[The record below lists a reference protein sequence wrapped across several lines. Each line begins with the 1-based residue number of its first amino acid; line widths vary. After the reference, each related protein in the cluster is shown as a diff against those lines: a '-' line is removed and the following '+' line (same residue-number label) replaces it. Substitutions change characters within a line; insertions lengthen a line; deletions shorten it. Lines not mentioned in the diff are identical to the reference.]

1 MKIMERSFFGSA
13 WGILIVAVLL
23 LLLYPLIHRQSEVLS
38 GHFRDYHF
46 FQRFL
51 QDSSDIAVDTTAM
64 QDTLA
69 IAPGDTIKAP
79 PPPPPPPAYAG
90 KAGLETFYDA
100 LRSGKG
106 QIRVAYFGDSAIE
119 GDLICQTLRDSL
131 QKRFG
136 GSGVG
141 LVPISSPIRGFRRSI
156 RHNTSTNWYRR
167 MLGQKNWPGY
177 PLGILG
183 GYFLAGKPPQPED
196 TLAVDSTQL
205 TIDSLALDDE
215 PDDEPEEDE
224 TFWVTYRGVNLF
236 PGLRM
241 IPQARL
247 FYSAPVPDSTGR
259 ADKAG
264 SVNVSAG
271 ARTTRYELNGKETV
285 NQLWLLDSTVRQLSL
300 TFDVP
305 YTQPLFGISLES
317 KNGVIVDNLPS
328 RGNSGGRLLQIP
340 YYRMNNF
347 DSLLDYELVI
357 LQFGLNA
364 LAPELEDFSWYKS
377 EVNRMVRHI
386 KQSFPNASILL
397 IGPTDRGIKDK
408 EEAEVTADPSVP
420 LVTQVM
426 REVAE
431 KHQIGFFSFY
441 EAMGGSGTII
451 DWAENKEPRWANLD
465 YTHLSF
471 PGAHAAGKM
480 LLRYLLKDFD
490 QQQ

>member
-1 MKIMERSFFGSA
+1 MERSSFRSA
-13 WGILIVAVLL
+13 WGVLIIAALL
-23 LLLYPLIHRQSEVLS
+23 LLLYPFIHRESGVLS
-38 GHFRDYHF
+38 QHFRDYNF
-46 FQRFL
+46 FQRFVL
-51 QDSSDIAVDTTAM
+51 DSTQLAALDTLPVDTVLTQA
-64 QDTLA
+64 DS
-69 IAPGDTIKAP
+69 IKPP

-100 LRSGKG
+100 LRAGKG

-141 LVPISSPIRGFRRSI
+141 LVPISSPIRGFRRSV

-167 MLGQKNWPGY
+167 MLGQKNWPAY

-196 TLAVDSTQL
+196 SLAVDMDTSL
-205 TIDSLALDDE
+205 IKKDSLLMAEED
-215 PDDEPEEDE
+215 PEEAPGEDE
-224 TFWVTYRGVNLF
+224 GFWVTYRGVSLF

-241 IPQARL
+241 IPRSRL
-247 FYSAPVPDSTGR
+247 FYSAPIPDSTGKV
-259 ADKAG
+259 APSG
-264 SVNVSAG
+264 SVEVAAG
-271 ARTTRYELNGKETV
+271 DWKATYRLNGKETV
-285 NQLWLLDSTVRQLSL
+285 NQVWLSDSTVRQLSL

-305 YTQPLFGISLES
+305 YSQPIFGISLES
-317 KNGVIVDNLPS
+317 RQGVIVDNIPS
-328 RGNSGGRLLQIP
+328 RGNSGGRLMQVP
-340 YYRMNNF
+340 YYRYNDF

-377 EVNRMVRHI
+377 EINRTVKHI

-397 IGPTDRGIKDK
+397 IGPTDHGIK
-408 EEAEVTADPSVP
+408 EEAEVIADPSVS

-431 KHQIGFFSFY
+431 RHHIGFFSFY

-451 DWAENKEPRWANLD
+451 DWVDNKEPRWANLD

-471 PGAHAAGKM
+471 PGAHAAGK
-480 LLRYLLKDFD
+480 LLLQYLLKDFD

>member
-1 MKIMERSFFGSA
+1 MERSSFRLA
-13 WGILIVAVLL
+13 WGILIMTALL
-23 LLLYPLIHRQSEVLS
+23 LLLYPFLHRQSDALS
-38 GHFRDYHF
+38 QHFLDYNF
-46 FQRFL
+46 FLRFL
-51 QDSSDIAVDTTAM
+51 LDSTDLAIDTTA
-64 QDTLA
+64 QVDSTTLA
-69 IAPGDTIKAP
+69 QLDTIKAP
-79 PPPPPPPAYAG
+79 TPPPPPPAYAG
-90 KAGLETFYDA
+90 KAGLESFYDA

-196 TLAVDSTQL
+196 TLTLDSTQL
-205 TIDSLALDDE
+205 QKDSLLLAEE
-215 PDDEPEEDE
+215 PDDEPSEDD

-241 IPQARL
+241 IPRARL
-247 FYSAPVPDSTGR
+247 FYSAPIRDSLGHKDPPGSMN
-259 ADKAG
+259 AAAGNWKAH
-264 SVNVSAG
+264 
-271 ARTTRYELNGKETV
+271 YELDGKETV
-285 NQLWLLDSTVRQLSL
+285 NQLWILDSTVRQLSL
-300 TFDVP
+300 TFEVP

-317 KNGVIVDNLPS
+317 PNGVIVDNIPS
-328 RGNSGGRLLQIP
+328 RGNSGGRLTQIP

-377 EVNRMVRHI
+377 EINRTVRHI

-397 IGPTDRGIKDK
+397 IGPTDRGIKDE
-408 EEAEVTADPSVP
+408 EEAEVVADPSVP

-431 KHQIGFFSFY
+431 QHRIGFFSFY

-451 DWAENKEPRWANLD
+451 DWADNKEPRWANLD

-480 LLRYLLKDFD
+480 LLQFLLKDFD

>member
-1 MKIMERSFFGSA
+1 MT
-13 WGILIVAVLL
+13 AVF
-23 LLLYPLIHRQSEVLS
+23 LLLYPLLHRQSGVLS
-38 GHFRDYHF
+38 QHFRNYNF

-51 QDSSDIAVDTTAM
+51 QDSSEMTVDTL
-64 QDTLA
+64 QVDTSVVVK
-69 IAPGDTIKAP
+69 DTVKAP

-131 QKRFG
+131 QQRFG

-183 GYFLAGKPPQPED
+183 GYFLAGKPPQAED
-196 TLAVDSTQL
+196 SLTVDSTL
-205 TIDSLALDDE
+205 LNKDSLLIAE
-215 PDDEPEEDE
+215 EPEDDPSEEED
-224 TFWVTYRGVNLF
+224 FWVTYRGVNLF
-236 PGLRM
+236 SGLRM
-241 IPQARL
+241 VPRARL
-247 FYSAPVPDSTGR
+247 FYSAPIPDSTGHTAPSGSLDIAAGDR
-259 ADKAG
+259 KAHF
-264 SVNVSAG
+264 
-271 ARTTRYELNGKETV
+271 ELNGKATV

-305 YTQPLFGISLES
+305 YSQPLFGISLES
-317 KNGVIVDNLPS
+317 SQGVIVDNIPS
-328 RGNSGGRLLQIP
+328 RGNSGGRLLQVP
-340 YYRMNNF
+340 YYRYNNF

-377 EVNRMVRHI
+377 EINRTVRHI

-397 IGPTDRGIKDK
+397 IGPTDRGIK
-408 EEAEVTADPSVP
+408 EEAEVVADPSVP

-431 KHQIGFFSFY
+431 QHKIGFFSFY

-451 DWAENKEPRWANLD
+451 DWADNKEPRWANLD